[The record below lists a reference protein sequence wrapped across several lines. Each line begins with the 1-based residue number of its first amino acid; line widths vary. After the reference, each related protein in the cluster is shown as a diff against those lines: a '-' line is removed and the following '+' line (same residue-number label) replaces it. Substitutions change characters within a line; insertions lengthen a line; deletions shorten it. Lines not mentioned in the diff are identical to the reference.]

1 MAVQTFAVPIQNTRN
16 ITVLAHVDHG
26 KTSLVDCL
34 LSANNI
40 ISARLAGKIRFMD
53 SREDEQERGIT
64 MESSAVSLRF
74 QMMRRRKE
82 GEVVEQSPHHIL
94 NLIDTPGHVD
104 FASEVSTAA
113 RLCDGALVLVDAV
126 EGVCTQTIAVLRQA
140 WLDNLKPILVI
151 NKLDRLITELKLTPT
166 EAHTHLTQLIEQVN
180 AVMGSFFASA
190 RMEDDLRWREQRE
203 QRLRERQVARDAAEE
218 KSAAGSG
225 TATPVV
231 GDADDDEADLG
242 GEFEEQEDED
252 LYFAPERGNVVFA
265 SAIDGWAFRLGK
277 FAQLY
282 AAKLG
287 IQEAK
292 LRKVLWGD
300 YYLDPKSKRVIGRK
314 RAATLGKTLKPMFVQ
329 FVLDNIWRVYETVL
343 EEHNPDKVQKIVTAL
358 NVKVSPRDLRS
369 KDTRSLVNIIFQ
381 QWLPLSTC
389 VFQAVVDIIPS
400 PSGAQPIRLPRMLHP
415 TLYTSPTTG
424 IVKPTNALEQDLYTC
439 NQASDANVVAYVS
452 KMFAVPRAEL
462 PEHRRKELSAEDM
475 RRRGREER
483 ERRATAAAAAS
494 TADES
499 AMMENARE
507 IPLNASQLAG
517 LQTDTAP
524 DGNAAD
530 ATAERSGEALI
541 GFARIYSGVIRTG
554 DTVSCILPK
563 FNPALP
569 ADHPTNVKHN
579 TSATITN
586 LYMMM
591 GRELVPVDFVPAG
604 NIFAIGGLEGKVLR
618 NATLCKLRAESQE
631 DETRLVN
638 LSGVAM
644 QSAPIVRV
652 ALEPENPVD
661 LPKLVEGLRL
671 LNQADPCVEVL
682 VQETGEH
689 VILTAGELHLE
700 RCLKD
705 LRERFAKCA
714 ITASEAIVPF
724 RETAVKQADMMASR
738 STLDARGRFAGSSVA
753 SLVSVTIRAALLPS
767 KVVTFLQAHAGTI
780 ADLLVERDARE
791 DEARIEGVPN
801 ASEGNVHVVGPKE
814 FWAKLDAL
822 LKSSGGEWQD
832 VADSIWAFGPKRVGP
847 NLLVDRTQQK
857 RKSLRFKSEQL
868 DQAREEGK
876 TAAEVAALVEHLA
889 NTAIEETPTDAETA
903 DADSKGSTLSMLRD
917 FDGNIETGF
926 QLANQQGPLCA
937 EPVVGMAYFVEKIQ
951 VADLSGQEDTLRTR
965 MPQVTGSLI
974 SLVRDLCHD
983 GLLDWSPRIMLA
995 MYSCEIQA
1003 STDVLGKVYAV
1014 VARRR
1019 GRIVSEEMKEGTSF
1033 FSIRAMLPVV
1043 ESFGFA
1049 DEIRKRTSGAAS
1061 PQLVFA
1067 GFEMLDQDPF
1077 WVPTTEEELEDFGEK
1092 ADKANVAKVYVD
1104 KVRKRKGMFVEQKVV
1119 EHAEKQRTLKR

>member
-1 MAVQTFAVPIQNTRN
+1 
-16 ITVLAHVDHG
+16 
-26 KTSLVDCL
+26 
-34 LSANNI
+34 
-40 ISARLAGKIRFMD
+40 
-53 SREDEQERGIT
+53 

-74 QMMRRRKE
+74 QMLRRRKE
-82 GEVVEQSPHHIL
+82 GEAEQSPHHIL

-113 RLCDGALVLVDAV
+113 RLCDGALVLVDSV

-151 NKLDRLITELKLTPT
+151 NKLDRLITELKLSPS
-166 EAHTHLTQLIEQVN
+166 EAYHHLSQLIEQVN

-190 RMEDDLRWREQRE
+190 RMEDDLRWREMRE
-203 QRLRERQVARDAAEE
+203 QRLKERQDAKDAAED
-218 KSAAGSG
+218 AAASTSGSG
-225 TATPVV
+225 INTPV
-231 GDADDDEADLG
+231 GAPDDDIDF

-287 IQEAK
+287 IQEQK

-300 YYLDPKSKRVIGRK
+300 YYLDPKSKRVVGRK
-314 RAATLGKTLKPMFVQ
+314 KAASLGKTLKPLFVQ

-358 NVKVSPRDLRS
+358 NVRVSPRDLRS
-369 KDTRSLVNIIFQ
+369 KDTRSLLNIIFQ

-389 VFQAVVDIIPS
+389 VFQAVVDVIPS

-415 TLYTSPTTG
+415 TVHTSPSTG
-424 IVKPTNALEQDLYTC
+424 TVKPNNFLESDLYSC
-439 NQASDANVVAYVS
+439 NQADDANVVAYVS
-452 KMFAVPRAEL
+452 KMFAVPRTEL
-462 PEHRRKELSAEDM
+462 PEYRRKELSAEDM

-483 ERRATAAAAAS
+483 ERRAALA
-494 TADES
+494 ADEN
-499 AMMENARE
+499 AMIEGARE
-507 IPLNASQLAG
+507 IALNASQLPAVESTVA
-517 LQTDTAP
+517 LSVD
-524 DGNAAD
+524 NSD
-530 ATAERSGEALI
+530 ATADKTGEALI
-541 GFARIYSGVIRTG
+541 GFARIYSGVIRKG
-554 DTVSCILPK
+554 DTVQCILPK
-563 FNPALP
+563 FNPSLP
-569 ADHPTNVKHN
+569 ADHPSNVKHN
-579 TSATITN
+579 TTTEISN

-604 NIFAIGGLEGKVLR
+604 NIFAIGGLEGKVFR
-618 NATLCKLRAESQE
+618 NATICKLTKASEE
-631 DETRLVN
+631 EGARLIN
-638 LSGVAM
+638 LAGIAM

-661 LPKLVEGLRL
+661 LPKLVEGLKL

-714 ITASEAIVPF
+714 ISASEAIVPF
-724 RETAVKQADMMASR
+724 RETAVKQAEMHSSR
-738 STLDARGRFAGSSVA
+738 STLEARGRFAGSSVA
-753 SLVSVTIRAALLPS
+753 SLVNVTIRAALLPQ
-767 KVVTFLQAHAGTI
+767 KVVEFLQSHASTI
-780 ADLLVERDARE
+780 ANLMVEGGG
-791 DEARIEGVPN
+791 DEARMEGVPN
-801 ASEGNVHVVGPKE
+801 ASEGNVHIVGPKE
-814 FWAKLDAL
+814 FWIKLDEL
-822 LKSSGGEWQD
+822 LKAAGGEWQD

-847 NLLVDRTQQK
+847 NLLIDRTRQK
-857 RKSLRFKSEQL
+857 RRSLRSQSEQL
-868 DQAREEGK
+868 IQAREEGK
-876 TAAEVAALVEHLA
+876 TAAEVAELVETLA
-889 NTAIEETPTDAETA
+889 NTAIEDSLMTDAESTA
-903 DADSKGSTLSMLRD
+903 QDQRSTVLSMLRD
-917 FDGNIETGF
+917 FDGNIQTGF

-937 EPVVGMAYFVEKIQ
+937 EPVVGMAYFVEKIE
-951 VADLSGQEDTLRTR
+951 VADVSGQEDSR
-965 MPQVTGSLI
+965 SLI
-974 SLVRDLCHD
+974 SLVKDLCHE

-995 MYSCEIQA
+995 MYSCDIQA

-1033 FSIRAMLPVV
+1033 FSIRAMMPVI

-1092 ADKANVAKVYVD
+1092 ADRANVAKVYVD

>member
-1 MAVQTFAVPIQNTRN
+1 MSSPQTFAVPLQNTRN

-74 QMMRRRKE
+74 QMLRRRKE
-82 GEVVEQSPHHIL
+82 GEAEQSPHHIL

-113 RLCDGALVLVDAV
+113 RLCDGALVLVDSV

-151 NKLDRLITELKLTPT
+151 NKLDRLITELKLTPS
-166 EAHTHLTQLIEQVN
+166 EAYHHLNQLIEQVN

-190 RMEDDLRWREQRE
+190 RMEDDLRWREMRE
-203 QRLRERQVARDAAEE
+203 QRLKERQVAKDAAED
-218 KSAAGSG
+218 ANGSG
-225 TATPVV
+225 TNTP
-231 GDADDDEADLG
+231 AEQAEDDMDF

-252 LYFAPERGNVVFA
+252 LYFAPERGNVIFA

-282 AAKLG
+282 GAKLG
-287 IQEAK
+287 IQEHK

-314 RAATLGKTLKPMFVQ
+314 KAASLGKTLKPMFVQ
-329 FVLDNIWRVYETVL
+329 FVLDNIWRVYETIL

-358 NVKVSPRDLRS
+358 NVRVSPRDLRS

-389 VFQAVVDIIPS
+389 VFQAVVDVIPS
-400 PSGAQPIRLPRMLHP
+400 PSGAQPIRLSRMLYP
-415 TLYTSPTTG
+415 TIYTSPSTG
-424 IVKPTNALEQDLYTC
+424 AVKPNNTLESDLYTC
-439 NQASDANVVAYVS
+439 NQADDANVVAYVS
-452 KMFAVPRAEL
+452 KMFAVPRTEL

-483 ERRATAAAAAS
+483 ERRAALA
-494 TADES
+494 ADET
-499 AMMENARE
+499 AMIEGARE
-507 IPLNASQLAG
+507 IPINGSQLSAVESS
-517 LQTDTAP
+517 TMP
-524 DGNAAD
+524 NADKTD
-530 ATAERSGEALI
+530 ATPEKSGEALI
-541 GFARIYSGVIRTG
+541 GFARIYSGVIRIG
-554 DTVSCILPK
+554 DTVQCILPK

-569 ADHPTNVKHN
+569 ADHPINAKHN
-579 TSATITN
+579 TTAEITN

-604 NIFAIGGLEGKVLR
+604 NIFAIGGLEGKALR
-618 NATLCKLRAESQE
+618 NATLCRLRAESKEE
-631 DETRLVN
+631 DARLVN
-638 LSGVAM
+638 LAGVAM

-714 ITASEAIVPF
+714 ISASEAIVPF
-724 RETAVKQADMMASR
+724 RETAVKQA
-738 STLDARGRFAGSSVA
+738 
-753 SLVSVTIRAALLPS
+753 ALLPP
-767 KVVTFLQAHAGTI
+767 KIVEFLQSQTNTI
-780 ADLLVERDARE
+780 ANLMVERDASRE
-791 DEARIEGVPN
+791 EETRIEGVPN
-801 ASEGNVHVVGPKE
+801 ASEGNVHVLGPKE
-814 FWAKLDAL
+814 FWIKLDEL
-822 LKSSGGEWQD
+822 LKQAGGEWQD
-832 VADSIWAFGPKRVGP
+832 VAGSIWAFGPKRVGP
-847 NLLVDRTQQK
+847 NMLIDRTQQK
-857 RKSLRFKSEQL
+857 RRSLRFKSEQL
-868 DQAREEGK
+868 IQAREEGK
-876 TAAEVAALVEHLA
+876 TAAEVAELVESLA
-889 NTAIEETPTDAETA
+889 KTAIEDTYTDAENMA
-903 DADSKGSTLSMLRD
+903 RDKSSTMLSMLRD
-917 FDGNIETGF
+917 FDSNIETGF

-937 EPVVGMAYFVEKIQ
+937 EPVVGMAYFVEKIE
-951 VADLSGQEDTLRTR
+951 VADMAGQEDTLRTR

-974 SLVRDLCHD
+974 SLVKDLCHE

-995 MYSCEIQA
+995 MYSCDIQA

-1019 GRIVSEEMKEGTSF
+1019 GKIVSEEMKEGTSF

-1092 ADKANVAKVYVD
+1092 ADRANIAKVYVD
-1104 KVRKRKGMFVEQKVV
+1104 NVRKRKGMFVEQKVV